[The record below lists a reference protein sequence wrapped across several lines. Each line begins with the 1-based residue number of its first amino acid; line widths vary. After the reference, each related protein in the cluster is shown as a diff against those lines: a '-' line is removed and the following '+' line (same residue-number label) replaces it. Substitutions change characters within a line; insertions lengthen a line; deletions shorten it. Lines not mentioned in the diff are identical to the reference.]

1 MSDGTTI
8 KVNGIARHLAGTSI
22 ASLLAEEGIAAE
34 ARGVAVARNGA
45 VVLRRLWPETRL
57 EAGDEIEI
65 IKAVAGG

>member
-1 MSDGTTI
+1 MSDGASI
-8 KVNGIARHLAGTSI
+8 KVNGVARPLTGASI
-22 ASLLAEEGIAAE
+22 AALLADEGIAAE